1 MITVENASAL
11 GKRSAQL
18 VRERKQLALLN
29 PPTTPN
35 GVLTVLPTQD
45 FYPQKQISHVRSQI
59 DLLSKELAELLAGE
73 HPLIDPKTGI
83 NLGKDY
89 QAIDRVAKALSAM
102 REDERRYANRPLPG
116 KAVASKRVTQNLPPP
131 E

>member
-1 MITVENASAL
+1 M
-11 GKRSAQL
+11 GKLSVQRRKERGQAMFQ
-18 VRERKQLALLN
+18 REQ
-29 PPTTPN
+29 T
-35 GVLTVLPTQD
+35 GVLTVLPTD
-45 FYPQKQISHVRSQI
+45 LYPQLQIEHVRTQI
-59 DLLSKELAELLAGE
+59 KLLSNELAELLAGE

-102 REDERRYANRPLPG
+102 REDERRYAGRPLPG
-116 KAVASKRVTQNLPPP
+116 KATTPKRSQSSMPVP